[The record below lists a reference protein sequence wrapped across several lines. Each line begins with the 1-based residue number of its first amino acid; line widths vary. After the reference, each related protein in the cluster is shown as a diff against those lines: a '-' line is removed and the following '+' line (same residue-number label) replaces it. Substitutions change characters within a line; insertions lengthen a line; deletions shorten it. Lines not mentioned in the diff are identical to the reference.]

1 MVRLVFWQ
9 LRGTEN
15 RPLSSLELFV
25 YSQSV
30 VLLQEKEGP
39 WNRNQASSPTGH
51 VGPLLTRAH
60 SKKASSEEEQIGL
73 SAFSTILF

>member
-30 VLLQEKEGP
+30 VLLQEREVL
-39 WNRNQASSPTGH
+39 WNRNQASSPTGQ
-51 VGPLLTRAH
+51 VSPLLTWTHSRKAF
-60 SKKASSEEEQIGL
+60 SKKEKISL
-73 SAFSTILF
+73 SAFSTLLF